1 MIRMTVATLARGAAL
16 AVLLGWS
23 TIFLGA
29 LAADLSPAEPRA
41 GAAKVGAAARADDA
55 GSRISERVEGAV
67 VKIFATT
74 RNPDLSRPWTRQ
86 APAEVTGS
94 GVVIDGHRILTNA
107 HVVAYAGQLQV
118 QANREGDK
126 FSAKVVAT
134 APGIDLAV
142 LALDDDSFFVRHAP
156 LERSGTLPDI
166 KDAVLAYGFP
176 VGGTSLSITKGIVSR
191 IEFTGY
197 GANAAGLR
205 VQIDAAINP
214 GNSGGPATVGD
225 KMIGLAFSTL
235 GGAQNIGYIIP
246 NEEIEIFL
254 KDIAD
259 GHYDGKPNLQDE
271 LQTLEN
277 PALRSFLK
285 LDANV
290 HGVVVHRPFRKDAGY
305 PLREW
310 DVITAVAGV
319 AVDDEGMIL
328 VGQNLRLGL
337 RYEIQRSAHNGAIAL
352 TVVRAGRTMAV
363 DLPVPIERPSLLKPL
378 DGTYPSYFIYGP
390 IVFSRATL
398 DLVGSLRNGHAFGG
412 LNVMSSPLLTQLFD
426 APTPEREELV
436 VIPAPLFPHDSS
448 KGYGNVVDSVVESV
462 NGVHVRSL
470 RHLVELLR
478 DLRDDFVVISL
489 ESKRGG
495 EGLVFRRA
503 ELAAATEEIL
513 SDNGVRAQGSPDMMS
528 VWQATAGSDVGAKA
542 RGRASRD

>member
-1 MIRMTVATLARGAAL
+1 MVRIRAALLARNATW
-16 AVLLGWS
+16 AVLAA
-23 TIFLGA
+23 GA
-29 LAADLSPAEPRA
+29 LVGAPA
-41 GAAKVGAAARADDA
+41 GAADTPPAGARADSATATAGDA
-55 GSRISERVEGAV
+55 AAKISERVESAV

-74 RNPDLSRPWTRQ
+74 RNPDLNRPWARQ
-86 APAEVTGS
+86 APGEVTGS

-118 QANREGDK
+118 QADREGDK
-126 FSAKVVAT
+126 YSAKVAAV

-142 LALDDDSFFVRHAP
+142 LTLDDESFFQRHAP
-156 LERSGTLPDI
+156 LERSSTLPEI

-197 GANAAGLR
+197 NANAAGLR

-254 KDIAD
+254 TDIAD
-259 GHYDGKPNLQDE
+259 GHYEGKLMLHDE

-277 PALRSFLK
+277 PALRNFLK
-285 LDANV
+285 LDPSV
-290 HGVVVHRPFRKDAGY
+290 HGVVVHRPFRADSEY

-310 DVITAVAGV
+310 DVITAIAGV

-328 VGQNLRLGL
+328 VNRNLRLGL
-337 RYEIQRSAHNGAIAL
+337 RYQIQRSARNGKIAL
-352 TVVRAGRTMAV
+352 TIVRAGKALAV
-363 DLPVPIERPSLLKPL
+363 EVPVQVERPSLMNPL
-378 DGTYPSYFIYGP
+378 EGSYPSYFIYGP
-390 IVFSRATL
+390 VVFSRATL
-398 DLVGSLRNGHAFGG
+398 DLVGGLRNGHATGM
-412 LNVMSSPLLTQLFD
+412 LNVASSPLVTQLFD

-436 VIPAPLFPHDSS
+436 VIPAPLFPHTTS
-448 KGYGNVVDSVVESV
+448 KGYGNVVDSVVYSV
-462 NGVHVRSL
+462 NGVRVRSL
-470 RHLVELLR
+470 RHLVALLR
-478 DLRDDFVVISL
+478 DMHDEFVVITL
-489 ESKRGG
+489 DSKRAG

-503 ELAAATEEIL
+503 EMAAATEEIL
-513 SDNGVRAQGSPDMMS
+513 SDNGVRAQGSPDMME
-528 VWQATAGSDVGAKA
+528 VWQAKPGADQPDQRTGNK
-542 RGRASRD
+542 